1 MKFFIPKCLAQLLV
15 LIFLL
20 VTSTTYSQDTSK
32 GNSFGIS
39 ALVQDS
45 QFDILF
51 PIFLSESA
59 VLAPAIG
66 LIYASEVGSDISLG
80 LVGRFYLNKKVVRP
94 FLGGRAGAIFFN
106 PASSDG
112 DDGAS
117 DPESTTDFLI
127 GLLAGGEYFLNESF
141 SFGVEAQLNATI
153 SDENSSRFGNP
164 GGTNI
169 NTGAAVFATVY
180 F

>member
-1 MKFFIPKCLAQLLV
+1 MKFFFPKCLVQLLV

-20 VTSTTYSQDTSK
+20 GISTTYSQDTSK

-59 VLAPAIG
+59 VIAPALG

-80 LVGRFYLNKKVVRP
+80 LVGRFYLNNKVVRP
-94 FLGGRAGAIFFN
+94 FLGGRAGAIFFS
-106 PASSDG
+106 PSSSD
-112 DDGAS
+112 DDGGA
-117 DPESTTDFLI
+117 DPESTTDFLVGI
-127 GLLAGGEYFLNESF
+127 LAGGEYFLNESF
-141 SFGVEAQLNATI
+141 SFGIEAQLNATI

>member
-1 MKFFIPKCLAQLLV
+1 MKFFIPKYQVQILI

-20 VTSTTYSQDTSK
+20 GIGTAYSQDTTN

-51 PIFLSESA
+51 PLFLSESA
-59 VLAPAIG
+59 VLAPALG

-94 FLGGRAGAIFFN
+94 FLGGRAGAIFFS
-106 PASSDG
+106 PASSD
-112 DDGAS
+112 DDGGV
-117 DPESTTDFLI
+117 DPESTTDFLV
-127 GLLAGGEYFLNESF
+127 GFLAGGEYFLNESF

>member
-1 MKFFIPKCLAQLLV
+1 MKFSILKFQVQILAIILLLGV
-15 LIFLL
+15 
-20 VTSTTYSQDTSK
+20 STAYSQDSSN

-59 VLAPAIG
+59 VLAPAFG

-80 LVGRFYLNKKVVRP
+80 LVGRIYLNKKVVRP
-94 FLGGRAGAIFFN
+94 FLGGRAGIILFN
-106 PASSDG
+106 PASSD
-112 DDGAS
+112 DGQA
-117 DPESTTDFLI
+117 DPESTTDFLV
-127 GLLAGGEYFLNESF
+127 GFLAGGEYYLNESF
-141 SFGVEAQLNATI
+141 SFGIEAQLNATF

>member
-1 MKFFIPKCLAQLLV
+1 MKLFSKRSAILILVVLGILFFDN
-15 LIFLL
+15 
-20 VTSTTYSQDTSK
+20 SYSQDSTET
-32 GNSFGIS
+32 NSFGIS

-51 PIFLSESA
+51 PILLSKSA
-59 VLAPAIG
+59 VLAPAVG
-66 LIYASEVGSDISLG
+66 FLYASGAGTDISFG
-80 LVGRFYLNKKVVRP
+80 LVGRFYLSNQIVKP
-94 FLGGRAGAIFFN
+94 FLGGRAGFILFT
-106 PASSDG
+106 PASNDEG
-112 DDGAS
+112 QAE
-117 DPESTTDFLI
+117 PESTTDVSVGF
-127 GLLAGGEYFLNESF
+127 LAGGEYFINDSF
-141 SFGVEAQLNATI
+141 SFGIEAQLNATI

>member
-1 MKFFIPKCLAQLLV
+1 MKFFFPKYQIQILIM
-15 LIFLL
+15 IFLL
-20 VTSTTYSQDTSK
+20 GISTAYSQDVSK

-51 PIFLSESA
+51 PIPTSEL
-59 VLAPAIG
+59 VVVAPAIG
-66 LIYASEVGSDISLG
+66 FLYASEAGIDISFG
-80 LVGRFYLNKKVVRP
+80 MVARFYLNNNIVRP
-94 FLGGRAGAIFFN
+94 FLGARAGLIYFN
-106 PASSDG
+106 PASPDG
-112 DDGAS
+112 DGQS
-117 DPESTTDFLI
+117 EPESTTDYLVGF
-127 GLLAGGEYFLNESF
+127 LAGGEYFINDSF
-141 SFGVEAQLNATI
+141 SFGIEAQLNSTI

-164 GGTNI
+164 GGINI

>member
-1 MKFFIPKCLAQLLV
+1 MKILIQYYIILILSVSFLFGTESTFAQEKEN
-15 LIFLL
+15 
-20 VTSTTYSQDTSK
+20 S
-32 GNSFGIS
+32 NSFGIS

-51 PIFLSESA
+51 PIYTSKL
-59 VLAPAIG
+59 VVVAPAIG
-66 LIYASEVGSDISLG
+66 FLYASGAGSDISFG
-80 LVGRFYLNKKVVRP
+80 LVGRFYLNNKVVRS
-94 FLGGRAGAIFFN
+94 FLGGRAGAIFFS
-106 PASSDG
+106 PASSDNG
-112 DDGAS
+112 GA
-117 DPESTTDFLI
+117 DPESTTDFLV
-127 GLLAGGEYFLNESF
+127 GFLAGGEYFLNESF
-141 SFGVEAQLNATI
+141 SFGVEAQLNASI

>member
-1 MKFFIPKCLAQLLV
+1 MKFFIPKCQVQFLAM
-15 LIFLL
+15 IFLL
-20 VTSTTYSQDTSK
+20 AISTAYSQDTSN

-59 VLAPAIG
+59 VLAPALG
-66 LIYASEVGSDISLG
+66 LLYASEVGSDISLG

-94 FLGGRAGAIFFN
+94 FLGGRAGIILFS
-106 PASSDG
+106 PTSSD
-112 DDGAS
+112 DGLT
-117 DPESTTDFLI
+117 DPESTTDFLV
-127 GLLAGGEYFLNESF
+127 GFLAGGEYFLNESF
-141 SFGVEAQLNATI
+141 GFGIEVQLNATI

>member
-1 MKFFIPKCLAQLLV
+1 MKILIQYYIILILFVSFLFVTESTFAQEKEN
-15 LIFLL
+15 
-20 VTSTTYSQDTSK
+20 S
-32 GNSFGIS
+32 NSFGIS

-59 VLAPAIG
+59 VLAPALG
-66 LIYASEVGSDISLG
+66 FIYASEIGSDISLG
-80 LVGRFYLNKKVVRP
+80 LVGRFYLTKKVVRP
-94 FLGGRAGAIFFN
+94 FLGGRAGSIFFS
-106 PASSDG
+106 PASSD
-112 DDGAS
+112 DGGA
-117 DPESTTDFLI
+117 DPESTTDFLV
-127 GLLAGGEYFLNESF
+127 GFLAGGEYFLNESF

>member
-1 MKFFIPKCLAQLLV
+1 MKKFSEKCSIVIAIIFIILWLD
-15 LIFLL
+15 
-20 VTSTTYSQDTSK
+20 SSYSQDTSK
-32 GNSFGIS
+32 IKSFGIS

-51 PIFLSESA
+51 PIPTSELI
-59 VLAPAIG
+59 VVAPAVG
-66 LIYASEVGSDISLG
+66 FLYASEAGSDISFG
-80 LVGRFYLNKKVVRP
+80 LVGRFYLNNKVVRP
-94 FLGGRAGAIFFN
+94 FLGARAGLILFS
-106 PASSDG
+106 PASEDG
-112 DDGAS
+112 QTE
-117 DPESTTDFLI
+117 PESTTDYLVGF
-127 GLLAGGEYFLNESF
+127 LAGGEYFLNESF
-141 SFGVEAQLNATI
+141 SFGVEAQLNAAI

>member
-1 MKFFIPKCLAQLLV
+1 MKFFIPKCLVQFLAM
-15 LIFLL
+15 IFLL
-20 VTSTTYSQDTSK
+20 GISTAYSQDTAN

-51 PIFLSESA
+51 PIPTSELI
-59 VLAPAIG
+59 VVAPAVG
-66 LIYASEVGSDISLG
+66 FLYASEAGSDISFG
-80 LVGRFYLNKKVVRP
+80 LVGRFYLNNKVVRP
-94 FLGGRAGAIFFN
+94 FLGARAGLILFS
-106 PASSDG
+106 PASEDG
-112 DDGAS
+112 QTE
-117 DPESTTDFLI
+117 PESTTDYLVGF
-127 GLLAGGEYFLNESF
+127 LAGGEYFLNEGF
-141 SFGVEAQLNATI
+141 SFGIEAQLNAAI
-153 SDENSSRFGNP
+153 SDENSIRFGNP